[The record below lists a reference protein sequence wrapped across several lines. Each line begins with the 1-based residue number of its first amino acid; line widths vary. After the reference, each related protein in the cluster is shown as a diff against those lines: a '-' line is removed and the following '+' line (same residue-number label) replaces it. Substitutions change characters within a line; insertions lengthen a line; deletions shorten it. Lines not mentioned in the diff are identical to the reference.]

1 MVFGRCLNW
10 FAAIVLLAALAAC
23 GRAGDLEPPPGSVTA
38 PSQNQEGQAQE
49 APVEDKPFV
58 LDGLL

>member
-1 MVFGRCLNW
+1 MVFGRCLYW
-10 FAAIVLLAALAAC
+10 FAAVLLLAAVAAC
-23 GRAGDLEPPPGSVTA
+23 GRAGDLEPPPGSVPA
-38 PSQNQEGQAQE
+38 PSQDQDGDAQV